1 MSEIKMIWDRLL
13 PEVKEVLV
21 RDKATYPHSIP
32 PLIKLLKNTY
42 TFSHL
47 RIRDVHNLISF
58 SDIQVTDVEWM
69 DVAWG
74 DKFLI
79 KE

>member
-21 RDKATYPHSIP
+21 RDELKYPNSIP

-47 RIRDVHNLISF
+47 RLRDVANLISF